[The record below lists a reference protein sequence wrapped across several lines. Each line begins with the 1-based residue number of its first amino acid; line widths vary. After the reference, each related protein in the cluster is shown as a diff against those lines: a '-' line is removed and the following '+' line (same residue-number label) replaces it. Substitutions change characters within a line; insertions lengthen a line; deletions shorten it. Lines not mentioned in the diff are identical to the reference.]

1 MYKIPFSKPH
11 LTPGDIKMV
20 SDCLKS
26 TWISSKSPQVE
37 RFERMFA
44 EKVSQTR
51 YAIAVNSATSG
62 LFLALKALGIK
73 EGDEVIL
80 PTFTMIATMN
90 AVLLAGAKPVLAD
103 CKDSSDWNI
112 SPDGVLKKISKKTK
126 AVIPVHIY
134 GFVCE
139 MDKINDLAKR
149 ERIFVLEDAAEA
161 MGSEY
166 KGRRAGNFGD
176 LACFSLYANKII
188 TTGNGG
194 MVTTNDRKLY
204 EILTKIRFFGFG
216 EERHFQHK
224 IVGYNMALTGLQ
236 ASLGISQLKR
246 FRKYVA
252 KRKLIH
258 QWWKTYLKPTGLKV
272 VEAPPNQNPNYWFP
286 AVLFPSSNL
295 KNKIANLLEK
305 NGVET
310 RNFFMPLHRQ
320 PVFTK
325 MFKKEKLPISESFFE
340 KGLLLPSYYELSE
353 KDVNWAS
360 GVVMK
365 AIK

>member
-11 LTPGDIKMV
+11 ITSGDIRLV

-37 RFERMFA
+37 KFERIFA
-44 EKVSQTR
+44 KKVSQTR
-51 YAIAVNSATSG
+51 YAVAVNSATSG
-62 LFLALKALGIK
+62 LFLALKSLGIG

-80 PTFTMIATMN
+80 PTFTMVATIN
-90 AVLLAGAKPVLAD
+90 AVLLAGAKPVLVD
-103 CKDSSDWNI
+103 CRGANDWNI
-112 SPDGVLKKISKKTK
+112 SPEEIAKKISKKTK
-126 AVIPVHIY
+126 VILPVHIY

-139 MDKINDLAKR
+139 MDKISDIVKR
-149 ERIFVLEDAAEA
+149 QRIFVVEDAAEA

-166 KGRRAGNFGD
+166 KGRRAGSFGD

-194 MVTTNDRKLY
+194 MVTTSDKKLA
-204 EILTKIRFFGFG
+204 EILRKIRFFDFG
-216 EERHFQHK
+216 EKWHFEHK
-224 IVGYNMALTGLQ
+224 IVGYNMTLTGLQ
-236 ASLGISQLKR
+236 AALGISQLTR
-246 FRKYVA
+246 FGKYLA

-258 QWWKTYLKPTGLKV
+258 KWWKTYLKPTGLKV
-272 VEAPPNQNPNYWFP
+272 VEALPNQNPNYWFP
-286 AVLFPSSNL
+286 AVLFPNSTL
-295 KNKIANLLEK
+295 KNKVANLLEK

-320 PVFTK
+320 PVFRK
-325 MFKKEKLPISESFFE
+325 MFKREKLPNSESFFE
-340 KGLLLPSYYELSE
+340 KGLLLPSYYELSK
-353 KDVNWAS
+353 KDVKWAS
-360 GVVMK
+360 EVVMR

>member
-11 LTPGDIKMV
+11 ITPGDIKMV

-51 YAIAVNSATSG
+51 YAVAVNSATSG
-62 LFLALKALGIK
+62 LFLALKALEIGR
-73 EGDEVIL
+73 GDEVIL
-80 PTFTMIATMN
+80 PTFTMIATIN
-90 AVLLAGAKPVLAD
+90 SVLLAGAKPVLVD

-112 SPDGVLKKISKKTK
+112 SPDGVLKKISQKTK
-126 AVIPVHIY
+126 AIIPVHIY

-139 MDKINDLAKR
+139 MDKIGEIAKR
-149 ERIFVLEDAAEA
+149 RKIFVLEDAAEA

-166 KGRRAGNFGD
+166 KGRRAGSFGD

-194 MVTTNDRKLY
+194 VVTTNDRKLY
-204 EILTKIRFFGFG
+204 EILTKIRFFDFG
-216 EERHFQHK
+216 EKWHFEHK
-224 IVGYNMALTGLQ
+224 IVGYNMTLSGLQ
-236 ASLGISQLKR
+236 ASLGRSQLKR

-258 QWWKTYLKPTGLKV
+258 KWWKKYLNPTGLKV
-272 VEAPPNQNPNYWFP
+272 VDASRNQNPDYWFP
-286 AVLFPSSNL
+286 AVLFPNSSL
-295 KNKIANLLEK
+295 KERVANILEK

-310 RNFFMPLHRQ
+310 RNFFMPLHMQ
-320 PVFTK
+320 PVFRK

-353 KDVNWAS
+353 KHVNWAS